1 MKKEK
6 LNKQLKFISFFLQ
19 IREVFPKTAILSYRS
34 KPWKTPVKRL
44 FSSKNAGYGAIA
56 LFKPIL
62 FTLFLKDFPQSFSY
76 LLDYLYRTIIGLFT
90 FTYFYIGML
99 LENVIWNHVKQI
111 LQAAIWWD
119 RKHIF
124 GMMFI

>member
-34 KPWKTPVKRL
+34 KHLWKGCFLVKMQVTEL
-44 FSSKNAGYGAIA
+44 LLYLYQF
-56 LFKPIL
+56 
-62 FTLFLKDFPQSFSY
+62 FLPYFWKIFLRVLVISWTIY
-76 LLDYLYRTIIGLFT
+76 IGHYRTITGLFT